1 MLGLRRSQVD
11 LYERLDLQPEATDRE
26 IKQAY
31 RKMSVKYHP
40 DKSSGN
46 EVSTQPPAI
55 RPHALPVVAAL
66 VLR

>member
-46 EVSTQPPAI
+46 EVSTRPPACAACC
-55 RPHALPVVAAL
+55 RCAGAAL
-66 VLR
+66 VC